1 MGFVKEFTTFLYQNG
16 IIKFGDFTLAS
27 GKKSSYYV
35 DLRLVPSYPHKFR
48 EMVKYLESEI
58 AQNIGLEKFDSIVSV
73 PTGGLVIASA
83 LAIETVKPLIYVR
96 SKPKDY
102 GTSKLVEGKIHD
114 GMNVIMI
121 DDVATTGGSVVN
133 AIKSLKEMN
142 ISIKDAYVIVNRMEG
157 AKEALAE
164 LGVKMHSLLDILQ
177 ITKILYEQNIIDKDI
192 LEKVEKQINKWV
204 LAAQTNAF
212 QSSFRYNSDSSLQ
225 PLNFDSAYFKTNW
238 K

>member
-1 MGFVKEFTTFLYQNG
+1 MEFVKEFATFLHQKG

-35 DLRLVPSYPHKFR
+35 DLRFVPSYPHEFR
-48 EMVKYLESEI
+48 KMVKYLENEI

-102 GTSKLVEGKIHD
+102 GTSKSVEGKIHD
-114 GMNVIMI
+114 GMKVVMI

-133 AIKSLKEMN
+133 AIKSLKEVN
-142 ISIKDAYVIVNRMEG
+142 ISISDAYVIVNRMEG
-157 AKEALAE
+157 AEQSLAE
-164 LGVKMHSLLDILQ
+164 LGVKMHSILNILQ
-177 ITKILYEQNIIDKDI
+177 ITEALHEQNLIDQSI
-192 LEKVEKQINKWV
+192 LEKVKNQIK
-204 LAAQTNAF
+204 
-212 QSSFRYNSDSSLQ
+212 
-225 PLNFDSAYFKTNW
+225 K
-238 K
+238 